1 MIHLYYLPR
10 ISVLIHIFRNKKS
23 VRKIAPPPPLQTR
36 SEGRDKSNDRL
47 VDIGP
52 REEIE
57 FVESFQTGG
66 ELD

>member
-1 MIHLYYLPR
+1 MIHLYHLPR

-23 VRKIAPPPPLQTR
+23 VRNSPPPTR
-36 SEGRDKSNDRL
+36 SQGRDKSNDRL

>member
-10 ISVLIHIFRNKKS
+10 ISVLIHIFRNNKS
-23 VRKIAPPPPLQTR
+23 VRKIAPPPLKTR
-36 SEGRDKSNDRL
+36 SQGRDKSNDRL

>member
-1 MIHLYYLPR
+1 MWE
-10 ISVLIHIFRNKKS
+10 
-23 VRKIAPPPPLQTR
+23 IASPPTR
-36 SEGRDKSNDRL
+36 SQGRDKSNDRL

-52 REEIE
+52 GEEVE

>member
-1 MIHLYYLPR
+1 MWEIATPPR
-10 ISVLIHIFRNKKS
+10 
-23 VRKIAPPPPLQTR
+23 PPLSQ
-36 SEGRDKSNDRL
+36 GRDKSNDRL

-52 REEIE
+52 GEEIE